1 MEKLKLNLKPLIK
14 ELEVY
19 TKKGF
24 FAGFA
29 GEYLSA
35 FKGRGLEFTGFK
47 DYDISQDATNI
58 DWKASLKAGKLLV
71 RELVEERNL
80 EVLFLFDVS
89 SSMSFASVDKL
100 KNEYAAELIATLSF
114 AILNAGDAVG
124 MVMFTDKIV
133 KFLSPRLGNRQYY
146 LMTQALINPK
156 LYDGKFD
163 LVKVLNFIG
172 GILRGRSIVILVSD
186 FIGLK
191 GDWKRA
197 FAMVGAKYEFI
208 GIMVRDPGDD
218 FMPDVGQVVISDP
231 FSEKEVVVNT
241 SSIRKEYNAFTKRQV
256 TEIEEIFKKVG
267 ADFVHLTTDKPFI
280 KPVIDLFRR
289 RKQTWR

>member
-1 MEKLKLNLKPLIK
+1 MEKLNLNLKPLMK

-47 DYDISQDATNI
+47 EYSQSDDATNI
-58 DWKASLKAGKLLV
+58 DWKASLRVQKLLM

-80 EVLFLFDVS
+80 NVIFLFDVS
-89 SSMSFASVDKL
+89 SSMSFASVEKL

-124 MVMFTDKIV
+124 LVMFTDKIV
-133 KFLSPRLGNRQYY
+133 KYIPPNMGTRQYY
-146 LMTQALINPK
+146 LIIKSLSNPK
-156 LYDGKFD
+156 LYDGKID
-163 LVKVLNFIG
+163 IIKAINFVSG
-172 GILRGRSIVILVSD
+172 VARSRSIVILISD

-191 GDWKRA
+191 GDWKRSLS
-197 FAMVGAKYEFI
+197 MI
-208 GIMVRDPGDD
+208 GTRCELIGLMVRDPGDD

-231 FSEKEVVVNT
+231 FSDKEVVVNT
-241 SSIRKEYNAFTKRQV
+241 SKLRKEYNAFTRRQV
-256 TEIEEIFKKVG
+256 EEIEEIFKKLG
-267 ADFVHLTTDKPFI
+267 ADFIHLKTDKSFI
-280 KPVIDLFRR
+280 KQVTDLFRR
-289 RKQTWR
+289 RKQKWK